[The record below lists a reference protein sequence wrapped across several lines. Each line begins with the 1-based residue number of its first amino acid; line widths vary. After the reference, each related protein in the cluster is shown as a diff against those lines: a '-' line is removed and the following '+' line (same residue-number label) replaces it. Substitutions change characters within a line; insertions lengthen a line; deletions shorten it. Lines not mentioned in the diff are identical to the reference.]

1 MIEVVDGEPVVK
13 GDPESPNR
21 KYTVLGKEKLSDGKW
36 QENLPG
42 AQFFKVRVDLQ

>member
-1 MIEVVDGEPVVK
+1 MSDGEPIVK

-21 KYTVLGKEKLSDGKW
+21 KYTVLGKEKLSDETW

-42 AQFFKVRVDLQ
+42 AQFFKVKVGLQ